1 MRTGLRGYLALLL
14 VTLVLTAGAAKA
26 AKWSPEYEQ
35 KVGTEAATE
44 AEKVYKV
51 AADEEATKRLNEM
64 AAILA
69 RVSDRPDVVYTVKLL
84 ESDEVNAFSLPGGFI
99 YVTKGLLADAQS
111 DHEIAGVIAHEIAH
125 NCGYDG
131 LNRAEKDQ
139 KLFMGS
145 LAAALTA
152 VLLGGGTERVN
163 AVLQA
168 GEFTRMGVLSHY
180 SMDLER
186 RADRRAVRY
195 LCDSKTY
202 NPVGLLTFME
212 RLAARE
218 RREPR
223 QELGIY
229 ADHPDS
235 SVRVSLITGYLEDA
249 DVEINRRA
257 VTKWEPPQ
265 VADVE
270 VDGVP
275 VPTLSLWGSNLLQ
288 TTHAAGAASATERLT
303 TAAGVLR
310 EHLAAGLE
318 AYEVDVEPGDGSA
331 QVLLRGQP
339 WLTIYP
345 EDVRTAGSQ
354 PLDVARQVAA
364 GLSTAF
370 AKERLDRWY

>member
-1 MRTGLRGYLALLL
+1 MKTKASGYVALLL
-14 VTLVLTAGAAKA
+14 MALVITTSAVHA
-26 AKWSPEYEQ
+26 AKWSPQYEQ
-35 KVGTEAATE
+35 KVGSEAAAE

-51 AADEEATKRLNEM
+51 LVDEEATKRLNEM
-64 AAILA
+64 AAILG

-84 ESDEVNAFSLPGGFI
+84 DSDEVNAFSLPGGFI

-111 DHEIAGVIAHEIAH
+111 DHEVAGVIAHEIAH

-145 LAAALTA
+145 LAAALTT
-152 VLLGGGTERVN
+152 VLLGGDTERVN

-168 GEFTRMGVLSHY
+168 GEFARMGVLSHY

-195 LCDSKTY
+195 LCDSRTY

-218 RREPR
+218 RHEPR
-223 QELGIY
+223 QELGVY

-235 SVRVSLITGYLEDA
+235 NVRVSLIIDYLEDA

-270 VDGVP
+270 VDGAP

-288 TTHAAGAASATERLT
+288 TTHPAGAASATERLT
-303 TAAGVLR
+303 GAADALR

-318 AYEVDVEPGDGSA
+318 AYEVEVEPGDGSA
-331 QVLLRGQP
+331 LVRLRGQP

-345 EDVRTAGSQ
+345 EDVRTPGAQ

-364 GLSTAF
+364 GLGTAF
-370 AKERLDRWY
+370 AKERLQRWY